1 MREGD
6 KFHAGEGECTCQKPP
21 LHVSLGAPSGNIPFT
36 SLAQVLG
43 RGVCKGAGRDDF
55 GLNLRCER
63 MTSFKLYFSFR
74 VPMALTSKLT

>member
-1 MREGD
+1 MP
-6 KFHAGEGECTCQKPP
+6 KATITCFSWG
-21 LHVSLGAPSGNIPFT
+21 LRLGTRLGNIPFT

-63 MTSFKLYFSFR
+63 MISFKLYFSFK
-74 VPMALTSKLT
+74 VSMALTSKIT